1 VNTEAVKMMNS
12 KLCATDNVLFT
23 PSTSR
28 ELTSL
33 PPPFPRTPF
42 SYTFP
47 HTDSL
52 QRRAASDVMELVCD
66 F

>member
-1 VNTEAVKMMNS
+1 VNTQAVKMMNN
-12 KLCATDNVLFT
+12 KLRATDNVPFT

-28 ELTSL
+28 KLTSL

-52 QRRAASDVMELVCD
+52 KRRAASDVMELVCE